1 MAKST
6 AYVPKP
12 LTARQKA
19 KLQTAREA
27 RKEEVHYQPM
37 GMKVTHET
45 ESGEKFE
52 SYQVGGLT
60 KRQKAHQAALKEK
73 HEQATFL
80 NLVSYIQAV
89 FKQQL
94 DAKVVAVLVRPN
106 DKALGSGVHVIWQRA
121 GQYGTHWYK
130 TKEYASLDW
139 YQVGS
144 LLHGNEALPSYE
156 RALTRLARRFNL
168 TPAELAQFQRVD
180 RK

>member
-19 KLQTAREA
+19 KLQAAREA
-27 RKEEVHYQPM
+27 RKEEGHYHSM
-37 GMKVTHET
+37 GMKVTYET
-45 ESGEKFE
+45 ESGQKFE
-52 SYQVGGLT
+52 GYQVRGLT
-60 KRQKAHQAALKEK
+60 KKQEAHRAALKEK

-80 NLVSYIQAV
+80 KLVSYIQAV
-89 FKQQL
+89 FKRQL
-94 DAKVVAVLVRPN
+94 GAKVVAVLVRPN
-106 DKALGSGVHVIWQRA
+106 DKALGSGVHVVWQRN
-121 GQYGTHWYK
+121 GRYGTHWYK
-130 TKEYASLDW
+130 TREYASLDT

-156 RALTRLARRFNL
+156 RALARLARRFDL